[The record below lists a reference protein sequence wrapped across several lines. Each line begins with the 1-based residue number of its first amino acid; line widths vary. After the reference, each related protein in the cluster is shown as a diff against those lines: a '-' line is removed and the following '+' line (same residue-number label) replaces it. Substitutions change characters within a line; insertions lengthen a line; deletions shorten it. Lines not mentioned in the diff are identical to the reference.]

1 LAGIIGYG
9 VYIPRYR
16 IEQKE
21 AAIPWGSW
29 AGGEKAVCGADED
42 VVTMAAEATDNAMK
56 HAGIDPSQ
64 IGAIHIGT
72 ASSPYIEQYVAPIL
86 AETLGLSPETTMID
100 YSGSLNA
107 LANALL
113 GCLDAIAA
121 KRIKYGLVIGA
132 ENRATAPGTEGDANF
147 GAGAMA
153 MVIGTTG
160 TIADFEGVHTYS
172 TLFLDR
178 WRSVKDSWVS
188 NLNDNRFDR
197 EYGYQKHVSESCKGL
212 LEKLGRKA
220 QDYTCIVFAQPD
232 ERIPSLPAKDLGIQ
246 KERLAPAIASVL
258 GDLGSCSTFISLAG
272 ILDKAKPDET
282 ILLASYGSGASNAMS
297 LVVRNGITK
306 KRKQL
311 IPLEKYINRK
321 QYITYTSYV
330 RTREHLKRAPY

>member
-1 LAGIIGYG
+1 MAGIIGYG
-9 VYIPRYR
+9 VYIPKFRL
-16 IEQKE
+16 EQKE

-29 AGGEKAVCGADED
+29 SGGEKSVCGADED
-42 VVTMAAEATDNAMK
+42 IVTMAAEATDNAMK
-56 HAGIDPSQ
+56 HAGIDPAQ
-64 IGAIHIGT
+64 VGAIYIGT

-86 AETLGLSPETTMID
+86 AETLGLRPETTMID

-121 KRIKYGLVIGA
+121 KRISCGLVIGA

-153 MVIGTTG
+153 MVVGTTG

-188 NLNDNRFDR
+188 NLNDYRFDR
-197 EYGYQKHVSESCKGL
+197 EYGYEKHVAEACKGL
-212 LEKLGRKA
+212 LGKVERKA
-220 QDYTCIVFAQPD
+220 QDYTYNVFAQPD
-232 ERIPSLPAKDLGIQ
+232 DRIPTLPAKDLKIQ
-246 KERLAPAIASVL
+246 KERLAPGIASVL
-258 GDLGSCSTFISLAG
+258 GDLGSCSAFISLAG
-272 ILDKAKPDET
+272 ILDKASPDET

-297 LVVRNGITK
+297 LVVRRQIEK
-306 KRKQL
+306 KRSL
-311 IPLEKYINRK
+311 VIPLEKYMNRK
-321 QYITYTSYV
+321 QYITYTAYV
-330 RTREHLKRAPY
+330 RTREHMKRAPY